1 MHKRDTYIVIIKN
14 VLTASKRVLHLHS
27 SRDKFDIYLF
37 KRIKKHRNAIYYKI
51 LIYLRYKYFR
61 I

>member
-1 MHKRDTYIVIIKN
+1 MHKRDTYIIKNVIIKN

-37 KRIKKHRNAIYYKI
+37 KRI
-51 LIYLRYKYFR
+51 
-61 I
+61 

>member
-37 KRIKKHRNAIYYKI
+37 KRI
-51 LIYLRYKYFR
+51 
-61 I
+61 